1 MTLLRAVP
9 FLVLTSLLTP
19 TLFSASEAQAEIV
32 ERIVAVIGNDVI
44 TLSELNELVDALH
57 GPSLQAID
65 DLEVRVTRKKEL
77 QKMMLDQLIDQ
88 RLLTQQYNKL
98 QLTANEQ
105 DVDRVVEAICKQNN
119 ITLDV
124 LVAELERQGMT
135 LPQYR
140 DQMRQH
146 VLQTKFVEQQ
156 IRPKVSISEED
167 LKNLYTQKTGEV
179 QADETFELEGVL
191 INLTRSAGPEAIE
204 QSRKQAKQVRE
215 KLQAG
220 ASTEEVARAF
230 SDGSVTDIGNMGT
243 FRQGELMEELE
254 KAAIVLKEKDVSEP
268 VESAQGIYL
277 VRMVKR
283 GKQSNVKPFAEV
295 REQLY
300 RRLYD
305 QQVEELMQ
313 TFIKNTR
320 RETHVELM
328 L

>member
-1 MTLLRAVP
+1 MKLLRALP
-9 FLVLTSLLTP
+9 FLLLSP
-19 TLFSASEAQAEIV
+19 AFFSSDVAQAEIV
-32 ERIVAVIGNDVI
+32 ERIVAIIGNDVI
-44 TLSELNELVDALH
+44 TLTELNELVDALH
-57 GPSLQAID
+57 GPSLAAID
-65 DLEVRVTRKKEL
+65 DLEVRANRKKEV

-88 RLLTQQYNKL
+88 RLLTQQYSKL
-98 QLTANEQ
+98 QLAATEQ
-105 DVDRVVEAICKQNN
+105 DVDRLVDAICKQNN

-124 LVAELERQGMT
+124 LVGELERQGMS

-191 INLTRSAGPEAIE
+191 VNLTRSAGPESIE
-204 QSRKQAKQVRE
+204 QARKQARQVRE
-215 KLQAG
+215 KLQSG
-220 ASTEEVARAF
+220 LSTDEVARGF
-230 SDGSVTDIGNMGT
+230 SDGSVMNIGNMGT

-254 KAAIVLKEKDVSEP
+254 QAAMTLQEKQVSEP
-268 VESAQGIYL
+268 VESANGIYL